1 MGKEKAGLVALL
13 IIVSSW
19 CVSSSSYSSSSS
31 FRGSLSHLKFCS
43 KEFVYLSH
51 YGKNSKQVTTSCVAS
66 SMEELQDWT
75 IKVKVLNKLS
85 SARASGAGSGS
96 RVLTDLVEGLE
107 EAAVAVELR
116 LKINQSH
123 PDLKIFPRLWR
134 GSVEA
139 LGVNYEGVVRVSGFG
154 GWFLLRL
161 SLHDPVL
168 PLNIEAPTHDDAV
181 KLGLAV
187 LGAVKEFAALD
198 TSALDKFVQVS

>member
-75 IKVKVLNKLS
+75 IKRQQSLN
-85 SARASGAGSGS
+85 RFGRGS
-96 RVLTDLVEGLE
+96 RRSSCCCRIEVEDQPESSGLKG
-107 EAAVAVELR
+107 R
-116 LKINQSH
+116 
-123 PDLKIFPRLWR
+123 IFPRLWR

-168 PLNIEAPTHDDAV
+168 PLNIEARTHDDTV